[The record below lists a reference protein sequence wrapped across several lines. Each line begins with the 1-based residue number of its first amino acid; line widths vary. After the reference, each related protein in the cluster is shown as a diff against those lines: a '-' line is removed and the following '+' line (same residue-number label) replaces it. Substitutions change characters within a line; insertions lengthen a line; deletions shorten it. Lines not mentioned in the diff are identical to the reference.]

1 LNRIHPGCAA
11 AGTGVLFRTVQ
22 QNGPVAS
29 SQRRPEK
36 RKNIAMHGHIYNRRI
51 RQPRHHKRRHAAA
64 LRAFT
69 GAKLLLDIA
78 VVPRSRCEAAQLVA
92 STPRY
97 IEAAITLIRAQDRYL
112 IERVLAGDLSLLT
125 AATHVR
131 KRAKLLSAYREASAG
146 DRAAASAAIG
156 IDQVFDEMIVP
167 SL

>member
-1 LNRIHPGCAA
+1 
-11 AGTGVLFRTVQ
+11 
-22 QNGPVAS
+22 
-29 SQRRPEK
+29 
-36 RKNIAMHGHIYNRRI
+36 MHGHIYNRRV
-51 RQPRHHKRRHAAA
+51 RQPHHHKRHYAAA

-78 VVPRSRCEAAQLVA
+78 VVPRSQCEAAQLVA

-112 IERVLAGDLSLLT
+112 IERVLAGDLPLLT

-131 KRAKLLSAYREASAG
+131 KRAKLLSAYREASVG
-146 DRAAASAAIG
+146 DRAAAGAAIG